1 MRLAARK
8 KDKAQWI
15 DFLKKNKKK
24 TNGKWVQNYYS
35 EVLNPPPSYFRVVC
49 WKHVPFIYIKITSVK
64 SSRPRLLKLRST
76 VCWRSIFDIIPE

>member
-35 EVLNPPPSYFRVVC
+35 EVLNPPPLLFSGGVLETC
-49 WKHVPFIYIKITSVK
+49 SVY
-64 SSRPRLLKLRST
+64 LH
-76 VCWRSIFDIIPE
+76 

>member
-15 DFLKKNKKK
+15 DFFKKNKK
-24 TNGKWVQNYYS
+24 NYYS
-35 EVLNPPPSYFRVVC
+35 EVLNPPPPSYFRVVC